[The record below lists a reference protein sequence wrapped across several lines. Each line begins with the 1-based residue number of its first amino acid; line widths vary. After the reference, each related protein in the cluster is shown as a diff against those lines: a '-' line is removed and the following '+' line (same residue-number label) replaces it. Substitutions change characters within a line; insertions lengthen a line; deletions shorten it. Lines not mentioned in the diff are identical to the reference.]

1 MALTQRQRLLLA
13 APAIVLPFMAI
24 IFAGLGGGKGG
35 KKIKAMSALGLNTE
49 LPAMYMDPKKETID
63 KLGAYLKAEQD
74 SIRRKQ
80 FELRDP
86 YRTVAP
92 DLVARQV
99 RPAIRMDPKA
109 DSLLQQLDRLRTS
122 LASPPQFVASPRP
135 VVRVVP
141 RVREVDT
148 PVADPQLE
156 RLNSMLDKVIRIQHP
171 EENKRAVGVAE
182 VLASEDALPAD
193 SGSNVI
199 AAVVPSNETLVTGGT
214 IPLRLAE
221 DIRIHG
227 VVVPRGQ
234 WVYGTVT
241 INGDRMLV
249 HVRSLRAG
257 RNLYST
263 DLQVYDLDGLP
274 GIYIPGM
281 LSRDVAKESAD
292 EGVNGLNVLPY
303 GSSPG
308 ASAAEAGVQAAK
320 TFIGRK
326 IRLVRASVRAGYQ
339 VLLRNKQDKV
349 VNVISQ
355 AVASSSLKP
364 PGFDPGGSFLSRCR
378 EEGMEFG
385 VEGIYLQDSVLWFA
399 TRWVNHSPIG
409 YQPEYCRWIVRDRRV
424 LKRTAQQE
432 EVLEAM
438 YAPKPVMVAGDS
450 VVMQWTGFR
459 AFAPGRDKELVI
471 EAGERNGGRAMKV
484 VVGHKEILRAKKI
497 EP

>member
-13 APAIVLPFMAI
+13 APVIVLPFLAI

-35 KKIKAMSALGLNTE
+35 KKIKAMSVLGLNTE

-74 SIRRKQ
+74 SIRKKQ

-86 YRTVAP
+86 YRTAAP
-92 DLVARQV
+92 DSVTRRV
-99 RPAIRMDPKA
+99 RPAIRTDPKA
-109 DSLLQQLDRLRTS
+109 DALLQQLDRLRTS
-122 LASPPQFVASPRP
+122 LASPSPVVASPRP
-135 VVRVVP
+135 VVRVAP
-141 RVREVDT
+141 RLREVDT
-148 PVADPQLE
+148 PVADPQLD

-171 EENKRAVGVAE
+171 EESKRREVDAGSAE
-182 VLASEDALPAD
+182 EVLPAD

-199 AAVVPSNETLVTGGT
+199 TAVVPSNETLVTGGT

-241 INGDRMLV
+241 INGDRTLV

-257 RNLYST
+257 RNLYSI

-303 GSSPG
+303 SSSLG

-326 IRLVRASVRAGYQ
+326 VRLVRVSVRAGYQ

-349 VNVISQ
+349 DNVINQ

-432 EVLEAM
+432 EVLEAV
-438 YAPKPVMVAGDS
+438 YAPKPILVAGDS
-450 VVMQWTGFR
+450 VVVQWTGFR
-459 AFAPGRDKELVI
+459 AFAPGRDKELLI
-471 EAGERNGGRAMKV
+471 EVGERNGGRAMTV

>member
-13 APAIVLPFMAI
+13 APVIVLPFLAVL
-24 IFAGLGGGKGG
+24 FAGLGGGKGG
-35 KKIKAMSALGLNTE
+35 KKIKAGRALGLNTE

-74 SIRRKQ
+74 SIRKKQ

-86 YRTVAP
+86 YRTAAP
-92 DLVARQV
+92 DSAARRV
-99 RPAIRMDPKA
+99 RPVIRMDPKA
-109 DSLLQQLDRLRTS
+109 DALLQQLNRLRES
-122 LASPPQFVASPRP
+122 MVSPPMVASPRP
-135 VVRVVP
+135 VARVSP

-148 PVADPQLE
+148 AAADPQLE

-171 EENKRAVGVAE
+171 EESKRGDVDGGSVEE
-182 VLASEDALPAD
+182 VLPAD

-199 AAVVPSNETLVTGGT
+199 TAVVPSNETLVTGGT

-241 INGDRMLV
+241 INSDRMLV

-263 DLQVYDLDGLP
+263 DLQVYDLDGLS

-303 GSSPG
+303 SSSLG

-326 IRLVRASVRAGYQ
+326 VRLVRVSVRAGYQ

-349 VNVISQ
+349 VNVINQ

-432 EVLEAM
+432 EVLEAV
-438 YAPKPVMVAGDS
+438 YAPKPAVVAGDS
-450 VVMQWTGFR
+450 AVVQWTGFR

-471 EAGERNGGRAMKV
+471 EVGERNGGRSLML